1 LQRGLDESE
10 DRASQ
15 LSAEKLQI
23 MKQKAKEVME
33 ETFRIM
39 KIQMNK
45 QVEGI
50 LQFQANEEYEVF
62 GNQ

>member
-1 LQRGLDESE
+1 
-10 DRASQ
+10 
-15 LSAEKLQI
+15 

>member
-1 LQRGLDESE
+1 MQRGLDESE

-50 LQFQANEEYEVF
+50 LQFQANEEYKVF

>member
-62 GNQ
+62 GN